1 MSEFS
6 KGEKLAVKS
15 LLSGDGGY
23 SYTRSYRLRLY
34 PSPEQAQQINQEI
47 GNFRFIY
54 NYTLDYLWD
63 KFTRKEKVESKFEVQ
78 EKIIKTLNKEYDWIK
93 LSTAQA
99 SQHATQEAYEAFMK
113 IVKNAKKTIT
123 KRKAKGKYR
132 SLKPR
137 FKRKHES
144 RQSYCV
150 TAQMIRAIDIDNST
164 VKLSKLGKID
174 FYYKS
179 FPNIDNIRFD
189 IPKESRIIRENGK
202 YYLSLTLVVERNF
215 EPVKQSEE
223 IGVDWGLFNLLMIS
237 KGKDFYSVDNFL
249 KKYKSHT
256 VENQNS
262 LITKLQ
268 KEIDN
273 INKIIQNKVKIN
285 KKRKLDDPYHSKN
298 IQKLRSKVYT
308 IYQKISNIKNDYLN
322 KVVYNLVK
330 DHPKYIVIEDLS
342 FKDDL
347 MKTPDGTAKDKRIR
361 KLLLNTSP
369 YMFRQKL
376 VSACVRERI
385 ELRAVDK
392 NYPSS
397 QICSKCGNI
406 QAIDLGQRKF
416 KCKSCGLEIDRDKNA
431 SKNIRKCKDYR
442 LLVDAFGEPIG

>member
-1 MSEFS
+1 MSKYKKAF
-6 KGEKLAVKS
+6 KLVFKS
-15 LLSGDGGY
+15 LLSGDGRY
-23 SYTRSYRLRLY
+23 SYTRKYKLRLY
-34 PSPEQAQQINQEI
+34 PSPEQASQINQEI

-54 NYTLDYLWD
+54 NHTLAYLWD

-78 EKIIKTLNKEYDWIK
+78 EKLLKELNKEYDWIK

-113 IVKNAKKTIT
+113 IVKNAKTT
-123 KRKAKGKYR
+123 MAKRKAKGKSR
-132 SLKPR
+132 PLKPR

-144 RQSYCV
+144 RQTYCV
-150 TAQMIRAIDIDNST
+150 TGQMFRGIDIDNFT
-164 VKLSKLGKID
+164 VKILKLGKVKI
-174 FYYKS
+174 YYKS

-189 IPKESRIIRENGK
+189 MPKESRVIRENGK
-202 YYLSLTLVVERNF
+202 YYLSLTLVVERDFNR
-215 EPVKQSEE
+215 VKESKP
-223 IGVDWGLFNLLMIS
+223 IGIDWGLYHLLMVS
-237 KGKDFYSVDNFL
+237 RGKDFYSVDNFL

-262 LITKLQ
+262 MITKLQ
-268 KEIDN
+268 KEIDRL
-273 INKIIQNKVKIN
+273 NKIIQNKVKIN

-298 IQKLRSKVYT
+298 IQKLRSK
-308 IYQKISNIKNDYLN
+308 IYALYQRISNIKNDYLN

-330 DHPKYIVIEDLS
+330 DHPRYIAIEDLS
-342 FKDDL
+342 FKDQL
-347 MKTPDGTAKDKRIR
+347 MKSTDGTAKDKRIR

-376 VSACVRERI
+376 VSACIRERI
-385 ELRAVDK
+385 ELRAIDK

-416 KCKSCGLEIDRDKNA
+416 KCPNCGLELDRDKNA
-431 SKNIRKCKDYR
+431 SKNIRKCKDYKV
-442 LLVDAFGEPIG
+442 LVDAFGEPIG

>member
-1 MSEFS
+1 MS
-6 KGEKLAVKS
+6 KYEKALKLVRKT
-15 LLSGDGGY
+15 LLSGDGRY
-23 SYTRSYRLRLY
+23 SYTRKYKLRLY
-34 PSPEQAQQINQEI
+34 PSPEQASQINQEI

-54 NYTLDYLWD
+54 NYTLAYLWD

-78 EKIIKTLNKEYDWIK
+78 EKIIKSLNKEYDWIK

-113 IVKNAKKTIT
+113 IVKNAKTTIA
-123 KRKAKGKYR
+123 KRKSKGKFR
-132 SLKPR
+132 SICPR

-150 TAQMIRAIDIDNST
+150 TNQMIQGIDLTDSKIK
-164 VKLSKLGKID
+164 VAKLDEIN
-174 FYYKS
+174 FYCKK

-202 YYLSLTLVVERNF
+202 YYLSLTVVVERDF
-215 EPVKQSEE
+215 EPVKKSEE

-268 KEIDN
+268 KEIDRL
-273 INKIIQNKVKIN
+273 NKIIQNKVKIN

-298 IQKLRSKVYT
+298 IQKLRSK
-308 IYQKISNIKNDYLN
+308 IYSLYQRISNIKNDYLN
-322 KVVYNLVK
+322 KVVFSLVK
-330 DHPKYIVIEDLS
+330 DHPKYIAIEDLS

-385 ELRAVDK
+385 ELRAV
-392 NYPSS
+392 NREYPSS
-397 QICSKCGNI
+397 QICSKCGTI
-406 QAIDLGQRKF
+406 QAIDLGQRTY
-416 KCKSCGLEIDRDKNA
+416 KCKSCGLELDRDKNA
-431 SKNIRKCKDYR
+431 SKNIRKCKDYKV
-442 LLVDAFGEPIG
+442 LVDAFGEPVG